1 MDYWLAYFS
10 TAILY
15 IIPCIGL
22 LSKKQLF
29 KVNKISFFLILGL
42 LSHAYFAYLII
53 FNHHK
58 KKIYQMRV
66 SGLVNSITGK
76 KSFFR
81 IND

>member
-1 MDYWLAYFS
+1 MWSKFYFNKKHYGFFS
-10 TAILY
+10 AF
-15 IIPCIGL
+15 
-22 LSKKQLF
+22 SKIFFNLFSSLF
-29 KVNKISFFLILGL
+29 KSIF
-42 LSHAYFAYLII
+42 YLII

-66 SGLVNSITGK
+66 SGLVNSIIGK